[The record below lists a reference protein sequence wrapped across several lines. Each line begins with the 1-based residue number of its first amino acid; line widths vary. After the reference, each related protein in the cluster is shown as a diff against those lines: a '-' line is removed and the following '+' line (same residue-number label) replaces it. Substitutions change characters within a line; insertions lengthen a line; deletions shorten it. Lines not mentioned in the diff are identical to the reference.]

1 MAYTAEVSRANPS
14 AFVFLIDQSKSMEE
28 PFGGGQGKR
37 KADGVSDAINRL
49 LQNLVVC
56 CYSCEAVTGTS
67 HHKPCSRI

>member
-37 KADGVSDAINRL
+37 KATAFPTPSTACCKTLSFVVTRVRL
-49 LQNLVVC
+49 
-56 CYSCEAVTGTS
+56 
-67 HHKPCSRI
+67 